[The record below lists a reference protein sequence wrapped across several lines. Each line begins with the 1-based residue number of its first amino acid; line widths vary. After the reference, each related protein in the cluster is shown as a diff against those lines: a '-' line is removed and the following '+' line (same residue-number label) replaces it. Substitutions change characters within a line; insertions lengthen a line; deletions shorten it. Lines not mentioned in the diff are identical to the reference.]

1 MPSIF
6 FPICSVI
13 NMSLGDI
20 ETIVSCNQSR
30 VTHWDLSLG
39 KFNSELK
46 YSSDSLY
53 IGFHFQSLT
62 ILWCLMKYSQRSLTL
77 KRLFSNFYVFG
88 STWYLSIYLAEFSH
102 YPQSASLM
110 PPQWEYCSH
119 VSPGKNFWKF
129 SFSPV
134 SQAVPTGVLR
144 QGVLIAQIWKLPK
157 ENTQCFHCLFIRE
170 NEQRCMKIWC
180 SFHEPRIHCKVWNL
194 ISFGL
199 NPQEHN
205 KTDFS

>member
-6 FPICSVI
+6 FPICSVT

-62 ILWCLMKYSQRSLTL
+62 ILWHLMKYSQRSLTL

-88 STWYLSIYLAEFSH
+88 STWYLSIYLTEFSH

-110 PPQWEYCSH
+110 PPRWEYYSQ

-129 SFSPV
+129 FILPGESSSPHRGTEAGFLNCSNMKA
-134 SQAVPTGVLR
+134 SQ
-144 QGVLIAQIWKLPK
+144 
-157 ENTQCFHCLFIRE
+157 RE
-170 NEQRCMKIWC
+170 HSVFPL
-180 SFHEPRIHCKVWNL
+180 SFHKGKWAEMHENL
-194 ISFGL
+194 M
-199 NPQEHN
+199 Q
-205 KTDFS
+205 FSWTKNSLQSLKSNQLRAKSSGA

>member
-6 FPICSVI
+6 FPICSVT

-62 ILWCLMKYSQRSLTL
+62 ILWYLMKYSQRSLTL

-88 STWYLSIYLAEFSH
+88 STWYLSIYLAEFS
-102 YPQSASLM
+102 QSEL
-110 PPQWEYCSH
+110 
-119 VSPGKNFWKF
+119 SPIDFFDTSPVGILFPGLTLENFWKF
-129 SFSPV
+129 FIFPGKASSPHRGTE
-134 SQAVPTGVLR
+134 AGCFTGYFYFETWITWTMKNMR
-144 QGVLIAQIWKLPK
+144 SGKPRPWKSW
-157 ENTQCFHCLFIRE
+157 
-170 NEQRCMKIWC
+170 NEY
-180 SFHEPRIHCKVWNL
+180 
-194 ISFGL
+194 
-199 NPQEHN
+199 
-205 KTDFS
+205 

>member
-6 FPICSVI
+6 FPICSVT

-62 ILWCLMKYSQRSLTL
+62 ILWYLMKYSQRSLTL

-88 STWYLSIYLAEFSH
+88 STWYLSIYLAEYSH
-102 YPQSASLM
+102 YTRSVSLL
-110 PPQWEYCSH
+110 PPQREYYFQ
-119 VSPGKNFWKF
+119 VSPQKIFENFP
-129 SFSPV
+129 FSPV
-134 SQAVPTGVLR
+134 SQAIPTDVLR
-144 QGVLIAQIWKLPK
+144 QGENVTTNKKRAKITPRCDKMLHLWK
-157 ENTQCFHCLFIRE
+157 
-170 NEQRCMKIWC
+170 KILK
-180 SFHEPRIHCKVWNL
+180 KVCQW
-194 ISFGL
+194 
-199 NPQEHN
+199 
-205 KTDFS
+205 